1 MPTRRFSGI
10 TVAASEPDNGG
21 DNSGG
26 GGSGGGYVDDVFST
40 YVYEGTGAGQTIEN
54 GIDLDGEGGLVWIK
68 RRDAAYGHVLIDTER
83 GGNSSLD
90 SSNNG
95 PPQIDYAPITFNSDG
110 FTCTVNK
117 PAYNSVQSPYV
128 SWAFRK
134 ARKFFDVI
142 TYKADNNGLTLSHN
156 LGVEPGIIIIK
167 NASIGGRDWYVYHKS
182 LGHTKS
188 LALNN
193 TAKEGG
199 SSEMVSPPTDK
210 TFTLSGVN
218 GTTCVEPYEYVA
230 YVFAHDD
237 SDESMVKCGS
247 YIGNGSNDGPT
258 IDLGFEPQ
266 WLLVKN
272 ASQPSSWFITDS
284 MRGMGGRDTNKPYLS
299 AESSNYELDLDVFY
313 VTSDGFKIS
322 SSSASYNQSGDTFI
336 YMAIRRPNKP
346 AEEFEPEELFA
357 VDTMNVDGQFES
369 GFPVDFAI
377 QRNSLSG
384 IDDNNVMGRL
394 MGERKLTTNSTA
406 GEVSEPKAQFD
417 YPDRW
422 YEGAGQNAD
431 NVSWMWRRAPGFFDV
446 VTWTGGGSGGELRER
461 PHSLGVVP
469 EMMIFKSRPEQRGAG
484 WSVYHKDLGADRRV
498 RLNAYQPV
506 ENTSDWNNTAP
517 TSTGFTVGG
526 PGYEWDSLSQN
537 YIAYFFA
544 SVPGISKVGSYTGT
558 GNDLNIHCG
567 FSAGARFVLI
577 KRTDVSGDWYVWDA
591 KRGIVAGNDPYLL
604 LNDTAAQV
612 TNTDYIDPLA
622 SGFTVTSS
630 APDAINANTGKYIYY
645 AIA

>member
-1 MPTRRFSGI
+1 MPTRRLSGI
-10 TVAASEPDNGG
+10 AVAASEPDNGG

-40 YVYEGTGAGQTIEN
+40 YVYKGTGVGQTIEN
-54 GIDLDGEGGLVWIK
+54 GIDLDGEGGLVWVKNRNSPI
-68 RRDAAYGHVLIDTER
+68 GHVLIDTER

-95 PPQIDYAPITFNSDG
+95 PAQIDYAPITFNSDG
-110 FTCTVNK
+110 FTCTASK
-117 PAYNSVQSPYV
+117 PAYNGVQSPYV

-134 ARKFFDVI
+134 ARKFFDFV
-142 TYKADNNGLTLSHN
+142 TYTGDDNGLTLSHN

-167 NASIGGRDWYVYHKS
+167 NVSETNRDWYVYHKS

-188 LALNN
+188 LTLNSDS
-193 TAKEGG
+193 KEGG
-199 SSEMVSPPTDK
+199 SSAMVSPPTDK
-210 TFTLSGVN
+210 TFTLKG
-218 GTTCVEPYEYVA
+218 GQGATCGYPYEYVA
-230 YVFAHDD
+230 YLFAHDD
-237 SDESMVKCGS
+237 SDESNIKCGS
-247 YIGNGSNDGPT
+247 YTGNGAAGNK

-266 WLLVKN
+266 WLMIKQTSGAN
-272 ASQPSSWFITDS
+272 DWYMYDT
-284 MRGMGGRDTNKPYLS
+284 MRGIVSGGDDAVGLKANSTNAEGSSKHLS
-299 AESSNYELDLDVFY
+299 VTATGFELEG
-313 VTSDGFKIS
+313 SGGG
-322 SSSASYNQSGDTFI
+322 YNGSGQTYI
-336 YMAIRRPNKP
+336 YMAIRRPNKL
-346 AEEFEPEELFA
+346 AEEFEPEELLA

-384 IDDNNVMGRL
+384 IDDNNVMARL

-431 NVSWMWRRAPGFFDV
+431 SVSWMWRRAPGFFDV

-544 SVPGISKVGSYTGT
+544 SVPGICDIGTYDGT
-558 GNDLNIHCG
+558 GQ
-567 FSAGARFVLI
+567 AGQEVLIPSFTGWVRYLLI
-577 KRTDVSGDWYVWDA
+577 KRTD
-591 KRGIVAGNDPYLL
+591 GNGNWWQTVTPGGYTTMIQ
-604 LNDTAAQV
+604 LNSTAAQEKV
-612 TNTDYIDPLA
+612 SAVAPLGDGRGGFQLTTNDAEFNA
-622 SGFTVTSS
+622 SG
-630 APDAINANTGKYIYY
+630 GKYIYM